1 MKNISIILCLLLFV
15 CWSCEESESKNFD
28 GTLPIISI
36 TSHQPGEFVSQISTI
51 KVTTQNNYKI
61 NRVEFYV
68 DDSLFYIDLEFPYQF
83 DWNTTIYADST
94 EHVIKAISYDGSE
107 NYRETE
113 PLTLIVFNLDS
124 KPTPSKLY
132 NILFNNGFKVRWSR
146 NNDNDFQSYKL
157 YKSNLPDMSNKVLMF
172 ETNEINDTTYFV
184 DHTNNSEYY
193 QIKTEDIYGLL
204 SSSNIEPLL
213 IEIELWG
220 DNYNVENT
228 TELILVNNS
237 LTGSIPSIIGNLTNL
252 NTLILGGNDL
262 SGPIPI
268 EIGNL
273 NNLQNL
279 NLQSNQLSGRIPSEI
294 GNLINL
300 ENLNLLGNQLSGEI
314 PSEIGNL
321 INLNELSFSSN
332 QLSGAIPN
340 EICNQGDSSPDL
352 STNQF
357 CPPYPDCIEV
367 DIENQE
373 LANCNDVVELWGE
386 YYSIEYTTEINLPSE
401 GLIGEIPSEIGN
413 LINLQSLNLYNNELS
428 GHIPSEMGN
437 LTNLTSLVLWANQLE
452 GEIPPELG
460 NLTNLIRLDLDENQ
474 LTGSIPPQIWALNNL
489 NELFLSKNKL
499 EGEIP
504 PELGNLTNLNYFF
517 ISENQISGS
526 IPTVIGNLSFLK
538 YLRLNDNQFSGE
550 IPANICNLNIFWD
563 TLYDFNISNNQL
575 CPPYPDCVENFV
587 GEQDTANCN

>member
-1 MKNISIILCLLLFV
+1 MVLFINNSNSKPIS
-15 CWSCEESESKNFD
+15 
-28 GTLPIISI
+28 
-36 TSHQPGEFVSQISTI
+36 SQI
-51 KVTTQNNYKI
+51 YKI
-61 NRVEFYV
+61 LYYEGF
-68 DDSLFYIDLEFPYQF
+68 L
-83 DWNTTIYADST
+83 
-94 EHVIKAISYDGSE
+94 IK
-107 NYRETE
+107 
-113 PLTLIVFNLDS
+113 
-124 KPTPSKLY
+124 
-132 NILFNNGFKVRWSR
+132 WSM
-146 NNDNDFQSYKL
+146 NHDNDFLSYKL
-157 YKSNLPDMSNKVLMF
+157 YKSAFENMNDRTLIF
-172 ETNEINDTTYFV
+172 ETTEINDTTYLL
-184 DHTNNSEYY
+184 NNADNNEFY
-193 QIKTEDIYGLL
+193 QIESQDIYGLFSL
-204 SSSNIEPLL
+204 SNIEPLFVQV
-213 IEIELWG
+213 ELWG
-220 DNYNVENT
+220 EYYSVKAT
-228 TELILVNNS
+228 TELILVNNG
-237 LTGSIPSIIGNLTNL
+237 LIGSIPSTIGNLTNL
-252 NTLILGGNDL
+252 NTLVLGGNDL
-262 SGPIPI
+262 SGPIPN

-273 NNLQNL
+273 INLQNL
-279 NLQSNQLSGRIPSEI
+279 NLQSNQLSGQIPLEI

-300 ENLNLLGNQLSGEI
+300 ENLNLLGNQLSGQI

-332 QLSGAIPN
+332 QLSGIIPD

-357 CPPYPDCIEV
+357 CPPYPVCIEV

-386 YYSIEYTTEINLPSE
+386 YYSIDYTTEINLPSQ
-401 GLIGEIPSEIGN
+401 GLMGEIPSEIGN
-413 LINLQSLNLYNNELS
+413 LINLQNLNLYNNELS
-428 GHIPSEMGN
+428 GNIPSELGN

-489 NELFLSKNKL
+489 NELFLSKNQL

-550 IPANICNLNIFWD
+550 IPANICDLNIFWD

-587 GEQDTANCN
+587 GEQDTVNCN